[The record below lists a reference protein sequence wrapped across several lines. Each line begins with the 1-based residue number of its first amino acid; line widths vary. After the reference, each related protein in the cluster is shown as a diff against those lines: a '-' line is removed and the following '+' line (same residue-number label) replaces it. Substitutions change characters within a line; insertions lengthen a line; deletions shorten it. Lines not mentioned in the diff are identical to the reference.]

1 VSTTGTADAPGAAPG
16 GLDPGVSLFV
26 GGEAIAGGAGEY
38 PVTNPA
44 RPAEVVLDAPAA
56 SSAQL
61 DAAVAAA
68 RSALRPWSALSPG
81 ERAEQVCKA
90 AEIAAAAAESSDL
103 ARLLTREHGKVLWEA
118 QFDSGTIG
126 GMAAAFAP
134 LAVEALETRELPAF
148 GGRDTK
154 VVKVPHGVVACVLP
168 FNWPA
173 SVLGNKVLPALLM
186 GNTVVVKTP
195 PTCPGAVLAL
205 AQALAEALPPGIVNT
220 LNGPGRELG
229 EALVSHRGV
238 DMVSFTGGVPTG
250 RAVMTGAS
258 GGITPVV
265 LELGGNDPAIVAPD
279 VDFDDALAQKIVDA
293 AFTTSGQVCMAIKR
307 LYVPEEKVSVV
318 VEALVDRVSQH
329 VVGDGLEPDVTMG
342 PVHMRQAAERVES
355 MIAEASELGA
365 RVHRPA
371 RLREEDAS
379 SGGYFVS
386 PAIVEGAPEHA
397 RIVSEE
403 QFAPALPV
411 IGYRRL
417 EDAVERANDSEYGL
431 CASIWTS
438 DGELASDLSE
448 RLEAGTVF
456 VNSHGTSAMDH
467 RAPFGGWKHSGFGV
481 ELGVEGMSAFTRPK
495 TVLRFPAVKGS
506 L

>member
-1 VSTTGTADAPGAAPG
+1 MQVSTTGTADAAKTGAG
-16 GLDPGVSLFV
+16 QMDPRVSLFI
-26 GGEAIAGGAGEY
+26 GGEPTDGEAGVYA
-38 PVTNPA
+38 VSNPA
-44 RPAEVVLDAPAA
+44 RPAEVVLNAPSA
-56 SSAQL
+56 SEAQL
-61 DAAVAAA
+61 DAAVSAAKHA
-68 RSALRPWSALSPG
+68 LPQWSKMNPAERSEL
-81 ERAEQVCKA
+81 VCKA
-90 AEIAAAAAESSDL
+90 AEIAAAAAQAFDL
-103 ARLLTREHGKVLWEA
+103 ARVLTREHGKVLWEA
-118 QFDSGTIG
+118 EFDSATIG
-126 GMAAAFAP
+126 GMAAAFTP
-134 LAVEALETRELPAF
+134 LALEALETRELPPG

-168 FNWPA
+168 FNWPS

-195 PTCPGAVLAL
+195 PTCPGSVLAL
-205 AQALAEALPPGIVNT
+205 AQALAEALPPGVVNT

-279 VDFDDALAQKIVDA
+279 LEVDETVAQKIVDA

-307 LYVPEEKVSVV
+307 LYVPEDKVPAV

-329 VVGDGLEPDVTMG
+329 VVGDGLEPEVTMG
-342 PVHMRQAAERVES
+342 PVHVRQAAERVES

-365 RVHRPA
+365 RVHRPGTV
-371 RLREEDAS
+371 REEDAS

-397 RIVSEE
+397 RIVREE

-411 IGYRRL
+411 IGYRRI

-431 CASIWTS
+431 CASVWTS
-438 DGELASDLSE
+438 DEALASDLVE

-456 VNSHGTSAMDH
+456 VNAHGTSAMDH
-467 RAPFGGWKHSGFGV
+467 RAPFGGWKESGFGV

-495 TVLRFPAVKGS
+495 TVLRFQA
-506 L
+506 